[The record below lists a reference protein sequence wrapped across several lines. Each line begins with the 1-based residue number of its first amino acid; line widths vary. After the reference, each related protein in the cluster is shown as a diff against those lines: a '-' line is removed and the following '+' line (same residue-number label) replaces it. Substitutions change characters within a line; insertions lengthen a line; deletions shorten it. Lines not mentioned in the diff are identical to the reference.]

1 MLNQNAVD
9 ITTLQVN
16 LCLSHLFEVLVEC
29 NTVLG
34 IPSRVFFSTLS
45 ERVQSLDFRH
55 NGTRSPHVMGES
67 QTHSIELEMP
77 VRTLQPEIHS
87 TLTGEDSSKNYDAD
101 QQRLQISDLH
111 FDKFPTPATFA
122 C

>member
-1 MLNQNAVD
+1 MGRQ
-9 ITTLQVN
+9 
-16 LCLSHLFEVLVEC
+16 HLFVCLESFC
-29 NTVLG
+29 KS
-34 IPSRVFFSTLS
+34 SRVFFSLLS

-67 QTHSIELEMP
+67 QTHSIELEMT
-77 VRTLQPEIHS
+77 VRTIQPEIHS

-111 FDKFPTPATFA
+111 FDKFPYTSHV
-122 C
+122 CLLKDKIQD